1 MKTFK
6 ELKVETRI
14 VDILTKQ
21 GIVEATPVQEAS
33 IPVLFSGR
41 DVLAQA
47 QTGTGKTLSFVIPAL
62 RKIDTSK
69 PFLQVLVVTP
79 TRELAIQIYRETTKL
94 VADTDI
100 KLINVCGGRD
110 KIDQEI
116 KLKKNVHM
124 LIGTPGRILDH
135 LRDKNAN
142 LGAVK
147 FFVLDEVDEML
158 QRGFLQDIE
167 QLVQLL
173 PSARQN
179 MMCSATLPDSV
190 KKLAKQTMSN
200 PLVLSLST
208 DNPTVENIRQV
219 AIKVSEEKKKK
230 LLVELIQRMNPY
242 LLMVFCISK
251 EVVKEMEEFLIAQ
264 GFDVE
269 AIHGEL
275 SQSKRNQVMKKFHEA
290 KIQILVASELVA
302 RGVDIRGVTHVIN
315 YDIPHKADMYIHRI
329 GRTGRANE
337 QGVAVTMYTHSDLKW
352 LSAIEKS
359 LGYKIEK
366 QNHEGSTLSTRKKE
380 SSEIKRGRSS
390 VKADKRGKKN
400 VVVKNA
406 MSSRGTKKKTR
417 AESALEANSI
427 AKESGAKVKATGT
440 RTKKAPTRAE
450 RTVRNKATGDK
461 N

>member
-6 ELKVETRI
+6 ELKVEERI
-14 VDILTKQ
+14 VDVLAKQ

-47 QTGTGKTLSFVIPAL
+47 QTGTGKTLAFVIPAL
-62 RKIDTSK
+62 KKIDLTK

-79 TRELAIQIYRETTKL
+79 TRELAIQIYRETAKL
-94 VADTDI
+94 VKDTDV

-110 KIDQEI
+110 KIEQEI

-135 LRDKNAN
+135 LREKNTN
-142 LGAVK
+142 LGAIK
-147 FFVLDEVDEML
+147 LFVLDEVDEML

-167 QLVQLL
+167 QLAQLL
-173 PSARQN
+173 PEKRQN
-179 MMCSATLPDSV
+179 MMCSATMPDSV
-190 KKLAKQTMSN
+190 KKLAKQIMVN
-200 PLVLSLST
+200 PLVLSLSS
-208 DNPTVENIRQV
+208 DNLTVDNIRQT

-230 LLVELIQRMNPY
+230 LLVDLIKRLNPY

-251 EVVKEMEEFLIAQ
+251 EVVKEIEEFLIGQ
-264 GFDVE
+264 GFEVE

-329 GRTGRANE
+329 GRTGRASE
-337 QGVAVTMYTHSDLKW
+337 QGTAVTLYTHSDLKW
-352 LSAIEKS
+352 LQAIEKS

-366 QNHEGSTLSTRKKE
+366 QNHEGSTLSTRKKDAAE
-380 SSEIKRGRSS
+380 PKRGRSS
-390 VKADKRGKKN
+390 VKTDKRGKKN
-400 VVVKNA
+400 VVSKNA
-406 MSSRGTKKKTR
+406 SATRNPRKKKFG
-417 AESALEANSI
+417 E
-427 AKESGAKVKATGT
+427 
-440 RTKKAPTRAE
+440 
-450 RTVRNKATGDK
+450 
-461 N
+461 

>member
-6 ELKVETRI
+6 ELKVEERI
-14 VDILTKQ
+14 VELLAKQ

-62 RKIDTSK
+62 KKIDTSK

-79 TRELAIQIYRETTKL
+79 TRELAIQIYRETAKL
-94 VADTDI
+94 VKDTDV

-135 LRDKNAN
+135 LREKNTN

-167 QLVQLL
+167 QLALLL
-173 PSARQN
+173 PDKRQN
-179 MMCSATLPDSV
+179 MMCSATLPDTV
-190 KKLAKQTMSN
+190 KKLAKQIMVN
-200 PLVLSLST
+200 PLVLSLSA
-208 DNPTVENIRQV
+208 DNLTVENIRQI
-219 AIKVSEEKKKK
+219 AIKVSEENKKK
-230 LLVELIQRMNPY
+230 LLVDLIKRLNPY

-251 EVVKEMEEFLIAQ
+251 EVVKEIEEFLITQ

-329 GRTGRANE
+329 GRTGRASE
-337 QGVAVTMYTHSDLKW
+337 QGVAVTLYTHSDLKW

-366 QNHEGSTLSTRKKE
+366 QNHGGSTLSTRKKE
-380 SSEIKRGRSS
+380 TTAPKRGRSS
-390 VKADKRGKKN
+390 VKEDKRGKKN
-400 VVVKNA
+400 VLAKNA
-406 MSSRGTKKKTR
+406 SATRNPKKK
-417 AESALEANSI
+417 A
-427 AKESGAKVKATGT
+427 
-440 RTKKAPTRAE
+440 
-450 RTVRNKATGDK
+450 
-461 N
+461 

>member
-6 ELKVETRI
+6 ELKVEERI
-14 VDILTKQ
+14 VELLAKQ

-62 RKIDTSK
+62 KKIDTTK

-79 TRELAIQIYRETTKL
+79 TRELAIQIFRETAKL
-94 VADTDI
+94 VKDTDI

-135 LRDKNAN
+135 LREKNTN

-167 QLVQLL
+167 QLAMLL
-173 PSARQN
+173 PEKRQN
-179 MMCSATLPDSV
+179 MMCSATLPDTV
-190 KKLAKQTMSN
+190 KKLAKQIMVN
-200 PLVLSLST
+200 PLVLSLSS
-208 DNPTVENIRQV
+208 DNLTVENIRQI
-219 AIKVSEEKKKK
+219 AIKVSEENKKK
-230 LLVELIQRMNPY
+230 LLVDLIKRLNPY

-251 EVVKEMEEFLIAQ
+251 EVVKEIEEFLISQ

-337 QGVAVTMYTHSDLKW
+337 QGVAVTLYTHADLKW

-366 QNHEGSTLSTRKKE
+366 QNHTGSTLSTRKKE
-380 SSEIKRGRSS
+380 TTAPKRGRSS
-390 VKADKRGKKN
+390 VKENKRGKKD
-400 VVVKNA
+400 VLLKNA
-406 MSSRGTKKKTR
+406 SATRNPKKK
-417 AESALEANSI
+417 I
-427 AKESGAKVKATGT
+427 
-440 RTKKAPTRAE
+440 
-450 RTVRNKATGDK
+450 
-461 N
+461 

>member
-6 ELKVETRI
+6 ELKVEERI
-14 VDILTKQ
+14 VELLAKQ

-62 RKIDTSK
+62 KKIDTSK

-79 TRELAIQIYRETTKL
+79 TRELAIQIYRETAKL
-94 VADTDI
+94 VKDTDV

-135 LRDKNAN
+135 LREKNTN

-167 QLVQLL
+167 QLALLL
-173 PSARQN
+173 PDKRQN
-179 MMCSATLPDSV
+179 MMCSATLPDTV
-190 KKLAKQTMSN
+190 KKLAKQIMVN
-200 PLVLSLST
+200 PLVLSLSA
-208 DNPTVENIRQV
+208 DNLTVENIRQI
-219 AIKVSEEKKKK
+219 AIKVSEENKKK
-230 LLVELIQRMNPY
+230 LLVDLIKRLNPY

-251 EVVKEMEEFLIAQ
+251 EVVKEIEEFLITQ

-329 GRTGRANE
+329 GRTGRASE
-337 QGVAVTMYTHSDLKW
+337 QGVAVTLYTHSDLKW

-366 QNHEGSTLSTRKKE
+366 QNHGGSTLSTRKKE
-380 SSEIKRGRSS
+380 TTAPKRGRSS
-390 VKADKRGKKN
+390 VKDDKRGKKN
-400 VVVKNA
+400 VLAKNA
-406 MSSRGTKKKTR
+406 SATRNPKKK
-417 AESALEANSI
+417 A
-427 AKESGAKVKATGT
+427 
-440 RTKKAPTRAE
+440 
-450 RTVRNKATGDK
+450 
-461 N
+461 